1 MTHQARQHRQAEP
14 ADTPVFVGLLIL
26 LLWIPLPL
34 GSNRELFS
42 AALACGATLLLAV
55 RLSLGLLRGL
65 PVPGM
70 SRLFIVS
77 MIGWLGWLIWIWLPL
92 LPVTPA
98 CATESGLAQQTGW
111 PCTIDRAATWEAAL
125 LSSAYFC
132 LFIVS
137 ALVVQGHR
145 RSKLLMLTLATS
157 GSLQA
162 LYAILDAFA
171 SGSEPGQVASIA
183 SGSFV
188 NRNHLA
194 GYLILCIPAALASIL
209 SDTRGGRLKDRW
221 DWLRASLDVLLSR
234 RLVVRAGLLVMMIAL
249 VMTQSRLGN
258 IAALAALGSAGL
270 LFTWFHYR
278 RRLMPILL
286 LFASIIVVDLII
298 VERWYGLDRVI
309 ERVEQTQINEDTRA
323 LIWRDS
329 EALVSKFGRLGS
341 GLGTFE
347 RAFEP
352 VRSDDIQRRIDH
364 AHNAYLEF
372 IVETGAIGL
381 VLLSIILLPQLWQ
394 MNQMNRSGR
403 YGTATFGLFG
413 LAAALGTL
421 IHAAGEFSLHIPAI
435 AASFITILGVC
446 AGQNPVSGNYRRVPL
461 D

>member
-1 MTHQARQHRQAEP
+1 MSDHSRRLPEAEP

-26 LLWIPLPL
+26 VLWIPLPL

-55 RLSLGLLRGL
+55 RLSLGLLSGL
-65 PVPGM
+65 PVPSM
-70 SRLFIVS
+70 SRLFIASV
-77 MIGWLGWLIWIWLPL
+77 IGWLGWLIWIWLPL
-92 LPVTPA
+92 LPVSSA
-98 CATESGLAQQTGW
+98 CITESGLAPQTRW

-132 LFIVS
+132 LFILS
-137 ALVVQGHR
+137 ALVVQGR
-145 RSKLLMLTLATS
+145 RRTKLLMLTLAAS

-171 SGSEPGQVASIA
+171 SGTAPGQIGSIA

-194 GYLILCIPAALASIL
+194 GYLILCIPAALAAIL

-221 DWLRASLDVLLSR
+221 DWLRASLDILLSR

-270 LFTWFHYR
+270 LFTWLHYR
-278 RRLMPILL
+278 RRLLPILL

-298 VERWYGLDRVI
+298 VDRWYGLDRVI

-329 EALVSKFGRLGS
+329 EALVSQYGRFGS

-352 VRSDDIQRRIDH
+352 VRSSEIQRRVDH

-372 IVETGAIGL
+372 IIETGAIGL
-381 VLLSIILLPQLWQ
+381 VLLAIILLPQLWQ
-394 MNQMNRSGR
+394 MIRMNRSGS

-413 LAAALGTL
+413 LVASLGTL
-421 IHAAGEFSLHIPAI
+421 IHAVGEFSLHIPAI
-435 AASFITILGVC
+435 AASFIAILGGC
-446 AGQNPVSGNYRRVPL
+446 AGQNSGSGNYRSGPL